1 MALFQNPL
9 RKRDETPA
17 PAPAPAEPPRDP
29 SVERQE
35 RLDRE
40 IRFLREQERRRAS
53 SSVPPPGV
61 ERLTTG

>member
-9 RKRDETPA
+9 RKRDETPT
-17 PAPAPAEPPRDP
+17 PAAAEPARDP
-29 SVERQE
+29 VAERQE
-35 RLDRE
+35 RLDE
-40 IRFLREQERRRAS
+40 QIRFLREQERRRAS

>member
-9 RKRDETPA
+9 RKREEA
-17 PAPAPAEPPRDP
+17 PEPAPAEPARDP
-29 SVERQE
+29 SIERQE
-35 RLDRE
+35 RLDQQ

>member
-1 MALFQNPL
+1 MALFHNPL

-17 PAPAPAEPPRDP
+17 AAAAEPARDP
-29 SVERQE
+29 IVERQE
-35 RLDRE
+35 RLDE
-40 IRFLREQERRRAS
+40 QMRFLREQERRRAS

>member
-17 PAPAPAEPPRDP
+17 AAAAEPAPDP
-29 SVERQE
+29 VVERQE
-35 RLDRE
+35 RLDKQ

-53 SSVPPPGV
+53 SSIPPPGV
-61 ERLTTG
+61 ERLTSG

>member
-17 PAPAPAEPPRDP
+17 QSPVEAAPDP
-29 SVERQE
+29 VAERQQ
-35 RLDRE
+35 RLDE
-40 IRFLREQERRRAS
+40 QIRFLREQERRRAS

>member
-1 MALFQNPL
+1 MALFQKL
-9 RKRDETPA
+9 LGKHDATPA
-17 PAPAPAEPPRDP
+17 PAAVEASPDP
-29 SVERQE
+29 SIERQE
-35 RLDRE
+35 RLDQQ

>member
-1 MALFQNPL
+1 MALF
-9 RKRDETPA
+9 RKLLGKPDETSAPDAVEPA
-17 PAPAPAEPPRDP
+17 PDP
-29 SVERQE
+29 SIERQE
-35 RLDRE
+35 RLDQQ

>member
-17 PAPAPAEPPRDP
+17 PPAAEPAPDP
-29 SVERQE
+29 VVERQQ
-35 RLDRE
+35 RLDE
-40 IRFLREQERRRAS
+40 QIRFLREQERRRAS

>member
-9 RKRDETPA
+9 RKRDQTPA
-17 PAPAPAEPPRDP
+17 PAPVEPAGDP
-29 SVERQE
+29 VAERQE
-35 RLDRE
+35 RLDGQ